1 MKSEAWKLNF
11 IKFNYK
17 CSRTFE
23 LLEEPKKLSFH
34 EEWIDQIID
43 CCPKHFYKYRSFNGD
58 NVDALIQKKAWFSR
72 PSAWN
77 DPIDVTVHYDLGKDI
92 ADMDRDFDQ
101 LVLKFARLFIEKY
114 MASYCDQKKTIDLQ
128 TLTYYYDSAFKGS
141 DGFEPGRIVTAL
153 TPVVGDKVARQMAAK
168 TSQILHDVLN
178 PEFKENMTAAF
189 SKMYSLNDVRD
200 TMILCSLSET
210 YHNNHQW
217 AIYADGGKG
226 FCIGYEIK
234 PRTKQQ
240 RDLMVNLLPVYYG
253 KKPDFSLE
261 RMLEES
267 IEYATRPETFNDL
280 VNQEAEKEF
289 VAMFTKDKEWQGEQE
304 WRFAIQDK
312 DHPGSLIDF
321 DFAKALYLG
330 DKMSEEN
337 AQTLIKVGEQLGISV
352 YRRKLDS
359 TGSEFSYQKV
369 NKKLYG
375 R

>member
-1 MKSEAWKLNF
+1 MKSNSWKRNF

-23 LLEEPKKLSFH
+23 FLQEPQKFAFH
-34 EEWIDQIID
+34 EEWVDQVIQV
-43 CCPKHFYKYRSFNGD
+43 CPKHLYKYRSFSTD
-58 NVDALIQKKAWFSR
+58 NVNSFIQKKAWFSR

-77 DPIDVTVHYDLGKDI
+77 DPIDATVHYDLGKDI
-92 ADMDRDFDQ
+92 GDMNRNFDQ

-114 MASYCDQKKTIDLQ
+114 MASYCEQKKTIDLD
-128 TLTYYYDSAFKGS
+128 TLSYYYDSAFEGR
-141 DGFEPGRIVTAL
+141 DDFDPERIVAAL
-153 TPVVGDKVARQMAAK
+153 TPVVGDKVSRQIAAK
-168 TSQILHDVLN
+168 SAQILHDVLT
-178 PEFKENMTAAF
+178 PEFKENMTKAF

-200 TMILCSLSET
+200 TMILLSLSET

-226 FCIGYEIK
+226 FCIGYDIK

-240 RDLMVNLLPVYYG
+240 RDLMVNLFPVYYG
-253 KKPDFSLE
+253 KKPQFSLK

-267 IEYATRPETFNDL
+267 IEYATRAETIGDL

-289 VAMFTKDKEWQGEQE
+289 IAMFTKDKEWEGEQE

-312 DHPGSLIDF
+312 EHPGSLIDF
-321 DFAKALYLG
+321 DFAKTLNLG
-330 DKMSEEN
+330 EKMLEEN
-337 AQTLIKVGEQLGISV
+337 AKVLIKAAKENNMAV

-359 TGSEFSYQKV
+359 TGSKFFYQRV
-369 NKKLYG
+369 NVN
-375 R
+375 